1 MNDFAGDKPGL
12 RHSSTNIMSA
22 FELVCL
28 QHLSLLSTMCLSSF
42 FWSQHISN
50 LHQHQSSVLL
60 LEPWDLNWRWFAS
73 WLLLAAQASAWLASQ
88 LHNNLF
94 LGPWIAWFNM
104 FLFIPQMVA
113 LGGTSVDL
121 QARLS
126 QLSDVIHAPQLASW
140 QQAVPYLDQ
149 L

>member
-1 MNDFAGDKPGL
+1 VPQQLFLISAHQQPSVI
-12 RHSSTNIMSA
+12 SSSLGAMGPQ
-22 FELVCL
+22 LKMVC
-28 QHLSLLSTMCLSSF
+28 
-42 FWSQHISN
+42 I
-50 LHQHQSSVLL
+50 
-60 LEPWDLNWRWFAS
+60 

-149 L
+149 LLKIA

>member
-1 MNDFAGDKPGL
+1 
-12 RHSSTNIMSA
+12 
-22 FELVCL
+22 
-28 QHLSLLSTMCLSSF
+28 
-42 FWSQHISN
+42 
-50 LHQHQSSVLL
+50 
-60 LEPWDLNWRWFAS
+60 
-73 WLLLAAQASAWLASQ
+73 
-88 LHNNLF
+88 
-94 LGPWIAWFNM
+94 M

-149 L
+149 LLKIA